1 MTRTGE
7 FRLQRQ
13 KGGVGYFGQVRVRV
27 VPGPADVVWTA
38 PPEDRTSLQPREDAE
53 FVEAALAGARD
64 GVELV
69 RSLGVDV
76 GERVEVVHAQ
86 LDLKDIEESAVR
98 AAAALAVG
106 EAYGVGDRL
115 VLDFRDG
122 WFVRTV

>member
-7 FRLQRQ
+7 FKLQRQ

-27 VPGPADVVWTA
+27 VPGEADVVWA
-38 PPEDRTSLQPREDAE
+38 VPPEDRTSLQPRHDAE
-53 FVEAALAGARD
+53 FVEAAVAGARE

-76 GERVEVVHAQ
+76 ARVEVVHAQ
-86 LDLKDIEESAVR
+86 LNVTDIEESAVR

-106 EAYGVGDRL
+106 EAFGVADRL
-115 VLDFRDG
+115 VLTFDG
-122 WFVRTV
+122 GWRATTA